1 MAGARSGR
9 RVGIV
14 LAAWLLVVTLAAG
27 VPPRASAA
35 SMLVLPAA
43 AGTEWTVLAGYNT
56 ATHSAADKGDPYAL
70 DMQRTDALTDGTS
83 VLAPMSGTVSFV
95 SSTCLTIRDA
105 AGTRLLMCHILA
117 SQSLRNTTVARGQY
131 IATVAPAGMAGNNG
145 TAHIHMALTA
155 ASGGALPFSGAYALE
170 GVSMPATGEGAA
182 YTGTNLRSSLAPAA
196 VVEAGP
202 EQTVRPRA
210 TVGLSGY
217 AVGPAGATYRY
228 QWTQVSGAGV
238 PITSPTSPD
247 ATFVA
252 PATSGTLQ
260 FSLAV
265 TDDTGDTVS
274 DTVTVRVSTTAAIS
288 QTAVLPAATSTPAG
302 GAAATTGNGQMVS
315 GSIPAAGGFGL
326 VVFGGGT
333 SAELVSG
340 LGVPVVVGGV
350 LGVVAGELRDVRAR
364 DEHRRGEP
372 GVAGAVRGGD
382 SKRDAAHRAV
392 PVGARV
398 AGLTRWEPA

>member
-9 RVGIV
+9 RVGPV
-14 LAAWLLVVTLAAG
+14 LAAWLLVVTMAAG
-27 VPPRASAA
+27 VPPRVSAA
-35 SMLVLPAA
+35 PMLVLPAA

-56 ATHSAADKGDPYAL
+56 VTHSSADKNDPYAL
-70 DMQRTDALTDGTS
+70 DMQRTDAPSGGTP

-117 SQSLRNTTVARGQY
+117 SQSLRNTPVSRGQY
-131 IATVAPAGMAGNNG
+131 IATVAPDGMAGNNG
-145 TAHIHMALTA
+145 SAHIHMALSSP
-155 ASGGALPFSGAYALE
+155 SGAPLPFSGAYALE
-170 GVSMPATGEGAA
+170 GISMPATTEGGA
-182 YTGTNLRSSLAPAA
+182 YTGTNLRSSLTPAA
-196 VVEAGP
+196 TVEAGP

-210 TVGLSGY
+210 TVLLSGY

-274 DTVTVRVSTTAAIS
+274 DMVTVRVSTTAAIS
-288 QTAVLPAATSTPAG
+288 QTAVLPAATSTPAA
-302 GAAATTGNGQMVS
+302 GAAATTGSGQMVS
-315 GSIPAAGGFGL
+315 GSIPTSGGFGL

-333 SAELVSG
+333 SAQLVAASMCPVASSAFWASSQG
-340 LGVPVVVGGV
+340 SFVTYVPGT
-350 LGVVAGELRDVRAR
+350 AI
-364 DEHRRGEP
+364 
-372 GVAGAVRGGD
+372 GAVNQAWV
-382 SKRDAAHRAV
+382 SLFAAGIPSGTPLIGRC
-392 PVGARV
+392 R
-398 AGLTRWEPA
+398 